1 LWPHRFGEHVGL
13 MFEIDAIVSDSTRY
27 RGLVGAFIAN
37 KELYVL
43 YYLAAI
49 PYYFD
54 KHLEDS
60 QQAIQ
65 SAVLN

>member
-1 LWPHRFGEHVGL
+1 